1 MTTREEIETRLL
13 RAVEVTPSEDGL
25 RWLDQRV
32 AQIATRPIAAAR
44 SGAAR
49 RRFSLRPLALVAAFV
64 LLTGAVAAALGLLDR
79 IIESSGAP
87 GWRTA
92 WDQAEQLDL
101 STTDAGVTI
110 TLERAYADVNQVL
123 VGFTVAG
130 LEAPLSGTEEPAA
143 IQWVVELRDP
153 AGRGSEQWAAAQ
165 KGMGMEQTGL
175 SAVVQTWEGA
185 VTPTAGTWVLTF
197 TSVGYDGDGFV
208 PGQCSVGATDPECVN
223 PPPNAMVDGTW
234 QFEFELPAP
243 AGRVLPADASDTVGQ
258 ATLHLTELRVTP
270 TMIVARIGLSVG
282 DSPVAAWWTPPFAI
296 RHLDASYDVG
306 SSMPI
311 YVGDVYEGTG
321 DSIFF
326 TTAGSDEV
334 SGTWEIEIRE
344 LWYTTDDGTNIQLD
358 GPWTLR
364 VDIP

>member
-1 MTTREEIETRLL
+1 MTTRDEIETRLL
-13 RAVEVTPSEDGL
+13 RAVEVEPSQDGL

-32 AQIATRPIAAAR
+32 AQIAARPAAGER
-44 SGAAR
+44 LGAAR
-49 RRFSLRPLALVAAFV
+49 RRLFLRPLALVAAFV

-87 GWRTA
+87 GWRSA

-101 STTDAGVTI
+101 RKTDAGVTI
-110 TLERAYADVNQVL
+110 TLERAYADINQVL

-130 LEAPLSGTEEPAA
+130 LEAPVSGTAEPAA
-143 IQWVVELRDP
+143 IQWIVELRDP
-153 AGRGSEQWAAAQ
+153 TGRGSEQWAAAQ
-165 KGMGMEQTGL
+165 TGMGMEQTGL

-185 VTPTAGTWVLTF
+185 MTQAAGTWVLTF
-197 TSVGYDGDGFV
+197 TSVGYDGDSLV
-208 PGQCSVGATDPECVN
+208 PGQCSVGATECVN
-223 PPPNAMVDGTW
+223 RPPNAMVDGTW
-234 QFEFELPAP
+234 RFEFELPAP
-243 AGRVLPADASDTVGQ
+243 VGRVVLADATDTVGQ
-258 ATLHLTELRVTP
+258 AALHLTELRVAP

-282 DSPVAAWWTPPFAI
+282 GSPFAVWSTSPFAI

-306 SSMPI
+306 SSMPV
-311 YVGDVYEGTG
+311 YVGDAQEGTG
-321 DSIFF
+321 ESIFL
-326 TTAGSDEV
+326 TTAGSDDV

-358 GPWTLR
+358 GPWTLT